1 MTIKKRLAR
10 SNIAMFVIPVL
21 AAAVLLLIGMGIA
34 FWLLERVWLP
44 QLGISLKELHQT
56 GEQLEALLSSSAAV
70 LCVYG
75 GAVAAALLLVIAWT
89 NFYLTR
95 NLFRHISQPL
105 DALTA
110 GVARIRDG
118 DLDTP
123 IAYGGEDEFRAACDA
138 VDEMAARLK
147 TSLDQQQ
154 LQQQKK
160 QELMA
165 GMSHDLKSPL
175 TSIRAYTEALM
186 DGVARDAEAQ
196 QRYLQTIHA
205 KELDMEV
212 LVNRLFQLA
221 KLDVSAYPAHL
232 EPLPLLQTMQ
242 ALTRTW
248 NTGDMDVTLE
258 IPPELAVT
266 ADRELLNR
274 VAENLLGNSCK
285 YGGQE
290 RTCVRISARESG
302 GMAELSFA
310 DNGTGVPPEQLSR
323 IFDAF
328 YRGDAARTA
337 PGNGSGLGLAV
348 VKKAAEEMHG
358 SVRAENEPE
367 GGLRITLTLPL
378 GKEEPHA

>member
-186 DGVARDAEAQ
+186 DGVARDAETQ

-221 KLDVSAYPAHL
+221 KLDVSAYQAHL
-232 EPLPLLQTMQ
+232 EQLPLLQTMQ

-274 VAENLLGNSCK
+274 VTENLLGNSCK

-310 DNGTGVPPEQLSR
+310 DNGTGVPPEQLPR

>member
-154 LQQQKK
+154 LQQQKR

>member
-186 DGVARDAEAQ
+186 DGVARDAETQ

-274 VAENLLGNSCK
+274 VTENLLGNSCK

-290 RTCVRISARESG
+290 RTCVRISARESS

-310 DNGTGVPPEQLSR
+310 DNGTGVPPEQLPR

-358 SVRAENEPE
+358 SAWAENRPE